1 MWRDPKKTLEAA
13 TAMKLSS
20 RDLLELKI
28 IDEIIEEPAGGAH
41 RDKDEVLKNVK
52 KSIEKSLV
60 EFSDLNRDEILE
72 NRKNKFLS
80 MGRTKGLYSSSTN
93 KDKLILQTN
102 IFNKLIQNIKY
113 NKKISILVFLIFAIF
128 IFTFFLT

>member
-1 MWRDPKKTLEAA
+1 MPQFCGDPKKTLEAA

-52 KSIEKSLV
+52 NPL
-60 EFSDLNRDEILE
+60 
-72 NRKNKFLS
+72 
-80 MGRTKGLYSSSTN
+80 
-93 KDKLILQTN
+93 
-102 IFNKLIQNIKY
+102 
-113 NKKISILVFLIFAIF
+113 KKV
-128 IFTFFLT
+128 